1 MKQLFKSIF
10 LVLFI
15 SISFIGCGDKDNE
28 DIKIGFVAGLSG
40 KYSSLGTSVR
50 DGFILAFEEIDYTIN
65 NKKVKIIQKDDKQD
79 KNEAKKA
86 IEFFIKN
93 DIKLIIGN
101 TTSSMTKISLPL
113 LEKHKDSLV
122 ISATASS
129 SFFTGKDDNFLRVQ
143 VDNSPKR
150 YKSLAKT
157 LLQNNYKN
165 IFFIY
170 DGKNQTYVDDYSIT
184 LENILVNQGGNKYT
198 AKVDLNEPYED
209 ILKKINATK
218 KDLIL
223 IVGNAVDSAN
233 IIQYLRINK
242 VNTKVLA
249 TGWAKTNDF
258 ITNGGASVEGVLFSE
273 AYDDGSQ
280 HKNYLNFTKKYKKRY
295 NILPSVFATQGYE
308 LAQILI
314 KNLKISSDIS
324 SLKERILSINKY
336 DGLQGDIVFDKYGDV
351 MREFFMMEVKN
362 KKFIKVKN

>member
-1 MKQLFKSIF
+1 MKQIYKNILVVF
-10 LVLFI
+10 LI
-15 SISFIGCGDKDNE
+15 STLFIGCGEKKDE

-40 KYSSLGTSVR
+40 KYSSLGISVR
-50 DGFILAFEEIDYTIN
+50 DGFTLAFEEIDYKIN
-65 NKKVKIIQKDDKQD
+65 NQKVKIIQKDDKQD
-79 KNEAKKA
+79 ENEAKKA
-86 IEFFIKN
+86 IKFFIKN

-113 LEKHKDSLV
+113 LAKLKDSLM

-129 SFFTGKDDNFLRVQ
+129 SFFSAKDDNFIRVQ

-150 YKSLAKT
+150 YKSLAKM

-170 DGKNQTYVDDYSIT
+170 DAKNQAYVDDYSIT
-184 LENILVNQGGNKYT
+184 LENVLVEQGGNKYT

-209 ILKKINATK
+209 ILKKINTTK
-218 KDLIL
+218 NDLIL

-242 VNTKVLA
+242 IHTKVLGS
-249 TGWAKTNDF
+249 GWAKTNDF
-258 ITNGGASVEGVLFSE
+258 ITNGGASIEGVLFSE
-273 AYDDGSQ
+273 GYDDGSQ
-280 HKNYLNFTKKYKKRY
+280 HKSYLAFSKKYKERY
-295 NILPSVFATQGYE
+295 NSIPSVFATQGYE

-314 KNLKISSDIS
+314 KNLQKSSDIS
-324 SLKERILSINKY
+324 TLKEKILSIKKY

-362 KKFIKVKN
+362 KRFIKVNN

>member
-1 MKQLFKSIF
+1 MKRIFKSIF

-15 SISFIGCGDKDNE
+15 SIFFIGCSDKKE
-28 DIKIGFVAGLSG
+28 EEIKIGFIAGLSG
-40 KYSSLGTSVR
+40 KYSSLGISVR
-50 DGFILAFEEIDYTIN
+50 DGFTLAFEEIDYKIN

-79 KNEAKKA
+79 ENEAKKA

-113 LEKHKDSLV
+113 IAKQKDSLM

-129 SFFTGKDDNFLRVQ
+129 SAFSGKDDNFIRVQ

-150 YKSLAKT
+150 YKSLAKI
-157 LLQNNYKN
+157 LLQNKYKN

-170 DGKNQTYVDDYSIT
+170 DAKNQTYSDDYGIT
-184 LENILVNQGGNKYT
+184 LEDVIIKQGGNKYV
-198 AKVDLNEPYED
+198 AKVDLNEPYEG
-209 ILKKINATK
+209 ILKKIKTTK
-218 KDLIL
+218 HDLIL

-242 VNTKVLA
+242 INTKILGS
-249 TGWAKTNDF
+249 GWAKTNDF
-258 ITNGGASVEGVLFSE
+258 ITNGGAFVEGVLFSE
-273 AYDDGSQ
+273 GYDDGSQ
-280 HKNYLNFTKKYKKRY
+280 HKNYLSFSKKYKKRY
-295 NILPSVFATQGYE
+295 NTLPSVFATQGYE

-314 KNLKISSDIS
+314 KNLKKSSDVS
-324 SLKERILSINKY
+324 TLKERILSINKY

-362 KKFIKVKN
+362 KKFVKINQ